1 MAGDEAQLPALR
13 GGGGSCADSVERD
26 LGAVGVLGGAGRF
39 PCVSARHAEV
49 SAGDALQ

>member
-26 LGAVGVLGGAGRF
+26 LGAEGGFGGGFGGGGTIFLRVR
-39 PCVSARHAEV
+39 PAR
-49 SAGDALQ
+49 